1 MDRLI
6 NFDSYYLVY
15 PTHTLNNWGLV
26 DRLDRFLS
34 LREAMGD
41 LNPFLLGMCRW
52 ALETS
57 CVVLLHHAGLEDLA
71 RQYFIF
77 FSAAVLLFFKFIPFL
92 CLRASP

>member
-57 CVVLLHHAGLEDLA
+57 CVVLLHHAGLEDLV

-77 FSAAVLLFFKFIPFL
+77 FLCGSFTIFQVYSVFVLT
-92 CLRASP
+92 S